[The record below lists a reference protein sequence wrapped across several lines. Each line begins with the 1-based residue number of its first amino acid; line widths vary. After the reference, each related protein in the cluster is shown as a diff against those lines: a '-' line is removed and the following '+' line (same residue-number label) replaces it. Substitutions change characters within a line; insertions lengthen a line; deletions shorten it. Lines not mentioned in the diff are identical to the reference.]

1 MIWHRAVEK
10 SAALCLLYLKGE
22 AYELHEIRIPILE
35 KEWRD
40 NLGNRRFRGRGADCH
55 RNR

>member
-1 MIWHRAVEK
+1 MIWHGAVEK

-40 NLGNRRFRGRGADCH
+40 NLSNRSFRGCGTDGH
-55 RNR
+55 

>member
-22 AYELHEIRIPILE
+22 VYEPHKICIPIL
-35 KEWRD
+35 
-40 NLGNRRFRGRGADCH
+40 
-55 RNR
+55 

>member
-1 MIWHRAVEK
+1 MIWHGAVEK

-22 AYELHEIRIPILE
+22 AYEPHEIRIPILE

-40 NLGNRRFRGRGADCH
+40 NLGNWRFCGRGTDGH
-55 RNR
+55 